1 MGFRRIE
8 DIDAWQLARKFKIA
22 IYELTDGGRLARDF
36 ELRDQL
42 REAAASAPSQIAEGF
57 GRFDPVDFARFVKIG
72 RGSIQECRNH
82 LYDAVDRNH
91 ISDSVRQDHDARAE
105 ELLKEMTSLIDY
117 LQSPEA
123 RRNAERIR
131 RARLDRRRARKRAN
145 GEGEEPPPGA
155 QTEAGELIERGQLAD
170 GAVRLWLP

>member
-1 MGFRRIE
+1 MSIE
-8 DIDAWQLARKFKIA
+8 DIHAWQLARKFKIA
-22 IYELTDGGRLARDF
+22 IYELTDSGRLTRDF

-82 LYDAVDRNH
+82 LYDAVDRSH
-91 ISDSVRQDHDARAE
+91 IADDIRRDYDARAE
-105 ELLKEMTSLIDY
+105 AVLKEMPSLIDY

-131 RARLDRRRARKRAN
+131 RARLERRRARSAKS
-145 GEGEEPPPGA
+145 EGG
-155 QTEAGELIERGQLAD
+155 
-170 GAVRLWLP
+170 